1 MYLRTYIA
9 VIGVL
14 TPFTI
19 EFQQILT
26 QKPKK
31 IEGIKNTIRNGKDA

>member
-31 IEGIKNTIRNGKDA
+31 LRKLKTL

>member
-14 TPFTI
+14 TPFAI
-19 EFQQILT
+19 GLQL
-26 QKPKK
+26 KSDA
-31 IEGIKNTIRNGKDA
+31 NTEQN